1 MMSTYLV
8 PDLCEICHEWQDDG
22 VEHYLNNHI
31 DSDIPRSIVVNS
43 VLSQEGRCPIC
54 FEFSD
59 DPLYHIVR
67 VHENSTADDDDSTDR
82 PDDDNSTDRPDRG
95 NSTDRPDHDNFTDR
109 PDREGEEVGDGQV
122 GDGQVGDGQV
132 GDGQVGDG
140 QAGDDQVGQCVWCA
154 YETVGSGPFYVS
166 AHIHSCTVRLFAN
179 FAVDHPSL
187 PLGTLPCVQP
197 GARSRR
203 AILLYSW
210 RITLGV

>member
-31 DSDIPRSIVVNS
+31 DCDIPRSIVVNS

-122 GDGQVGDGQV
+122 GDGQVGDGQ
-132 GDGQVGDG
+132 
-140 QAGDDQVGQCVWCA
+140 AGDDQVGQCVWCA